1 MEEIK
6 VANVKCD
13 GCAATIRD
21 GLASLPGVKEISVD
35 VPTGTVRII
44 GEGVDRGGVED
55 KLRELGYPP
64 HTP

>member
-13 GCAATIRD
+13 GCVATIRD
-21 GLASLPGVKEISVD
+21 GLAGLPGVKETSVD
-35 VPTGTVRII
+35 IPTGVVRVI
-44 GEGVDRGGVED
+44 GEGIDRNGLEA

-64 HTP
+64 QTR

>member
-21 GLASLPGVKEISVD
+21 GLADLPGVQIVNVD
-35 VPTGTVRII
+35 IPSGMVKVV
-44 GEGVDRGGVED
+44 GEGVDRAGLEA
-55 KLRELGYPP
+55 KLRDLGYPP
-64 HTP
+64 QTQ